1 MAKVIKNH
9 VETPK
14 GKIVTVRY
22 KNGKTKIQLKWNDGF
37 STRMNRDFQNVQQYV
52 DTTVIR
58 YMKPYTPMRNGILYK
73 SSILGTTIGSGEIIQ
88 VAPYARYQYYG
99 KLMVSRITGSPFALQ
114 GESKVL
120 TEIPLKYSTFRH
132 PLAGSHWF
140 ERMKADKKD
149 VILRGAQ
156 RIVNR

>member
-1 MAKVIKNH
+1 MAKVIKNY

-14 GKIVTVRY
+14 GQIVDIRY
-22 KNGKTKIQLKWNDGF
+22 KNGKTKMQLKWNDGF

-120 TEIPLKYSTFRH
+120 TETPLKYSTFRH

-140 ERMKADKKD
+140 SRMKADKKD

-156 RIVNR
+156 KILNR